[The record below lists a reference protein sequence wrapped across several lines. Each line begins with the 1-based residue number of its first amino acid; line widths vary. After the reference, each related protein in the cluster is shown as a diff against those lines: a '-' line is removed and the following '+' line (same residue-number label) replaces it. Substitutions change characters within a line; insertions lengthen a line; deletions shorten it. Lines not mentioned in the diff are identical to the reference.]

1 MISTQK
7 PLPFLKAL
15 ACCAAISAVGMPALA
30 AEDARGDE
38 KSPQASKEVQLGSME
53 ATQAKTAFLG
63 FRFIN
68 DGRLPTTAEE
78 SKRLRMIEDKLKA
91 NLEKSGTYSFV
102 ALPDDVR
109 TKIEGGQDIA
119 QCGGCGTEYGKQL
132 GAKQIAWGTVQKV
145 SNLILNINVYM
156 ANAEDEKVTFVK
168 SVDIRGNTDETWTQG
183 IDYMSRYI
191 LKRPATADAKAAK

>member
-1 MISTQK
+1 MIGIRR
-7 PLPFLKAL
+7 LPELFTA
-15 ACCAAISAVGMPALA
+15 AVCCACISAAGVPAVA
-30 AEDARGDE
+30 AEDPRNEE
-38 KSPQASKEVQLGSME
+38 KSPQTSKEVQLGSME

-78 SKRLRMIEDKLKA
+78 NMRLRMIEDKLKV
-91 NLEKSGTYSFV
+91 NLETSGKYSFV

-119 QCGGCGTEYGKQL
+119 QCGGCGTEYGKLL

-145 SNLILNINVYM
+145 SNLILNINVYI
-156 ANAEDEKVTFVK
+156 ANAEDEKVTFMK

-191 LKRPATADAKAAK
+191 LKVPATADAKPAN